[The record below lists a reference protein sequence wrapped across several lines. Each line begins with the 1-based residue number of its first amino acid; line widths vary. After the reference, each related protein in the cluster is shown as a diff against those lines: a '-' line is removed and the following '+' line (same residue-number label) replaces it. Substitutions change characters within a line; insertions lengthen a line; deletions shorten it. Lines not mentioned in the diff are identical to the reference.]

1 MPNNLARACFWYFNL
16 LVDNLGFGKFSQ
28 INQNLPKCTL
38 VNEVST
44 FELYWNRDSH
54 SVDFPPHSMNY
65 LISVN
70 DDRRHSKCNVLS
82 RSPYTQ
88 TNICLEITSEIFFF
102 ADQCLFTCLK
112 WRKQNIGQN
121 SFCLNETNPWLVW
134 NCRMYLPDAF
144 KPQFWAAFV

>member
-1 MPNNLARACFWYFNL
+1 MPNNLAKACFWYFNL

-38 VNEVST
+38 VNEVTT

-102 ADQCLFTCLK
+102 RRSMSFHMSQMKETKYRAEFVLLKRNKPMTSMKLPHVFT
-112 WRKQNIGQN
+112 RR
-121 SFCLNETNPWLVW
+121 V
-134 NCRMYLPDAF
+134 
-144 KPQFWAAFV
+144 